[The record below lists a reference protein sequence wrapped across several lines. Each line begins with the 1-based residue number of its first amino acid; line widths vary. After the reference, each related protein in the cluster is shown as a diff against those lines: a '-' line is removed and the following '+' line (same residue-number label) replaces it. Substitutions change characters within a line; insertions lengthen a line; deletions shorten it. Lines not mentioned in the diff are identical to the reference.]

1 MRLTIGARID
11 YNIWQ
16 LAEVAKWQ
24 TRYVQ
29 DVVPVG
35 AWEFESPL
43 RHNNVG
49 CSNSRQEKEGCK
61 SPLFY
66 FYHGFIT

>member
-1 MRLTIGARID
+1 MRLTIEARID

-43 RHNNVG
+43 RHN
-49 CSNSRQEKEGCK
+49 
-61 SPLFY
+61 
-66 FYHGFIT
+66 